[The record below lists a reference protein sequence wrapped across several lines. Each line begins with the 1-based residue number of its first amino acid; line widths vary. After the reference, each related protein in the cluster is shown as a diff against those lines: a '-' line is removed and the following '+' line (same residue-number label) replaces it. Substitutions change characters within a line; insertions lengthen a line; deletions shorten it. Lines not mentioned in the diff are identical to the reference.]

1 MFSALSL
8 ALIAS
13 LYVLGLFVI
22 AWWGDRRRDRTAPRP
37 FTYALS
43 IGVYATSWTFFGG
56 VGRASDAGWEFVPIY
71 LGPILVFLFATPVLR
86 KILTV
91 AKAQNIVT
99 IADFIAARYGRDA
112 RLAALV
118 TLIAVLGSVPYI
130 ALQLKAV
137 AMSFEVLSDSSAG
150 SDTALYI
157 AMLMA
162 LFAVL
167 FGTRHVDSTEKH
179 QGMVQAVAFESV
191 IKLTA
196 FLGVGAFVSFIVFA
210 NPVEMV
216 RQSSSHVL
224 TQPFELTPVLIT
236 QTLLAM
242 LAALCLPRQFHITVV
257 ENTAVSDLKT
267 ARWLFPLYLFVAA
280 LFVAPIAMSGD
291 LLFAGQGVD
300 PDTYV
305 LALPMAQSQTWLA
318 LFVFV
323 GGFSAATAM
332 VIVATVALST
342 MVSNDLILPLALK
355 RSWFKVH
362 DRNHVPALLTN
373 IRRTTILGLMLVA
386 YGYYRLSGSV
396 ESLSAI
402 GLLAF
407 AAAAQLAPSLL
418 AAIYWRRGTARGAKA
433 GLLTG
438 FALWVYTLL
447 VPTFAHAGFFSL
459 SGIPALLNPEALLGL
474 SGFDTLTHG
483 VVWSLGANAAVFYL
497 VSLVSRERV
506 AERLQATEFVSPF
519 ETRSPSMRG
528 GISAADLRLLIERFM
543 GTDRALDEFDAAH
556 ALNGA
561 AKADAHLIEAT
572 ERILSGAIGASSAR
586 IVMDSA
592 LMGRSVEMREVAELV
607 EEASQ
612 ALAFSRELLEST
624 INHLDQAISVVDKD
638 MRLVAWNE
646 QYVRL
651 FDYPPDLIEVG
662 RPIGDLIRANV
673 ERGLLQGTADD
684 EVERRLAHMRA
695 GSPYVHQRQFAD
707 GRVFEM
713 RGNPM
718 PGGGFVTSFT
728 DITVYREAERALQ
741 RTNVE
746 LEMMVAERTRAL
758 ESAKSEADLANRSK
772 TRFLAAATHDL
783 LQPLNA
789 ARLFSA
795 ALAEDTDSAGKRE
808 TLTHIDASLVSA
820 EDMLNALLD
829 ISKLEAGAM
838 PTEIAAVPLA
848 PMFEALAREFGV
860 MAEQAGLTLTIRPT
874 TLAVT
879 SDAKLLR
886 RVVQNLVSN
895 AIRYTETG
903 KILVGA
909 RRRGD
914 AVVIEVWDTGI
925 GIPAAKQMTIF
936 EEFQRLGATDR
947 QGRKSV
953 GLGLAT
959 VDHIVRVLGHTIAL
973 CSVPGRGSR
982 FQLSLPHT
990 QAAKVAPVDA
1000 EHRIQ
1005 AGSSETAGAVV
1016 LCLDNDTQV
1025 LDAMRALLHRW
1036 GCIVLSAATPAEALS
1051 LVAQSDRLDL
1061 ILADHQLD
1069 DGVTGFDALAQ
1080 LNAAQ
1085 GGLPPVI
1092 MITADHSEAV
1102 ADRAHAEGFGLLTK
1116 PVRPAALRAL
1126 IRQKLRQSL

>member
-1 MFSALSL
+1 MFSALTL
-8 ALIAS
+8 AGVAS

-22 AWWGDRRRDRTAPRP
+22 AWWGDKNRDRTAARP
-37 FTYALS
+37 VTYALS

-56 VGRASDAGWEFVPIY
+56 VGRASQSGWEFVPIY
-71 LGPILVFLFATPVLR
+71 LGPILVFVFATPVLR
-86 KILTV
+86 KMLTV

-118 TLIAVLGSVPYI
+118 TGIAVLGSVPYI

-137 AMSFEVLSDSSAG
+137 ALSFETLSDSSAG

-196 FLGVGAFVSFIVFA
+196 FLAVGAIVCFVLFSS
-210 NPVEMV
+210 PWEMV
-216 RQSSSHVL
+216 RQTQSHPL
-224 TQPFELTPVLIT
+224 TDRFELTPVLIT
-236 QTLLAM
+236 QTVLAM
-242 LAALCLPRQFHITVV
+242 LAVLCLPRQFHITIV
-257 ENTAVSDLKT
+257 ENTAIKDLKT
-267 ARWLFPLYLFVAA
+267 ARWLFPFYLLVAG
-280 LFVAPIAMSGD
+280 LFVAPIALSGD

-305 LALPMAQSQTWLA
+305 LSVPMAQGQDWLA

-373 IRRTTILGLMLVA
+373 IRRTTILALMLIA
-386 YGYYRLSGSV
+386 YGYYRLTGAV
-396 ESLSAI
+396 DSLSSI

-418 AAIYWRRGTARGAKA
+418 AALYWRRGTARGAMTGMIA
-433 GLLTG
+433 G
-438 FALWVYTLL
+438 FVLWVYTLL
-447 VPTFAHAGFFSL
+447 VPTFADAGFVGL
-459 SGIPALLNPEALLGL
+459 SAIPAALNPEALLGL
-474 SGFDTLTHG
+474 SGLDRLIHG
-483 VVWSLGANAAVFYL
+483 VVWSLGVNIAVFIV
-497 VSLVSRERV
+497 VSLVSRERI
-506 AERLQATEFVSPF
+506 AERLQATEFISPF
-519 ETRSPSMRG
+519 APRSPTMRG
-528 GISAADLRLLIERFM
+528 GISAGDLRLLIERFM
-543 GTDRALDEFDAAH
+543 GTDRALAEFDRAH
-556 ALNGA
+556 TASGS
-561 AKADAHLIEAT
+561 AKADAALIETT

-592 LMGRSVEMREVAELV
+592 LLGRSVEMRDVAELV
-607 EEASQ
+607 GEASQ

-624 INHLDQAISVVDKD
+624 INHLDQAISVVDAD
-638 MRLVAWNE
+638 MRLVAWND

-651 FDYPPDLIEVG
+651 FDYAPDLVQVG
-662 RPIGDLIRANV
+662 RPIADLIRANV
-673 ERGLLQGTADD
+673 QRGLLEGDEED

-695 GSPYVHQRQFAD
+695 GTPYVHQRQFAD
-707 GRVFEM
+707 GRVFEL

-746 LEMMVAERTRAL
+746 LEMMVAERTQAL
-758 ESAKSEADLANRSK
+758 VKAKSEADRANRSK

-795 ALAEDTDSAGKRE
+795 ALGEDTDSPDKRE
-808 TLTHIDASLVSA
+808 TLDHIDASLVAA

-838 PTEIAAVPLA
+838 PTEIGPVALGPL
-848 PMFEALAREFGV
+848 FDALAREFGV
-860 MAEQAGLTLTIRPT
+860 MADQAGLELTVRPT
-874 TLAVT
+874 AFAVT

-895 AIRYTETG
+895 AVRYTDHG
-903 KILVGA
+903 KVLVGA
-909 RRRGD
+909 RKRGSQI
-914 AVVIEVWDTGI
+914 VIEVWDSGI
-925 GIPAAKQMTIF
+925 GIPAHKQRTIF
-936 EEFQRLGATDR
+936 EEFQRLGAADQR
-947 QGRKSV
+947 GHKSV

-959 VDHIVRVLGHTIAL
+959 VDHIIRTLGHEITV
-973 CSVPGRGSR
+973 CSVQGQGSR
-982 FQLSLPHT
+982 FQIRLPATHHIVPAQDT
-990 QAAKVAPVDA
+990 AHAAP
-1000 EHRIQ
+1000 Q
-1005 AGSSETAGAVV
+1005 AGSSETAGAAV
-1016 LCLDNDTQV
+1016 LCLDNDHQV
-1025 LDAMRALLHRW
+1025 LEAMRALLKRW
-1036 GCIVLSAATPAEALS
+1036 GCTVLCASTPREALA
-1051 LVAQSDRLDL
+1051 LVDGTDRLDL
-1061 ILADHQLD
+1061 IVADLHLD
-1069 DGVTGFDALAQ
+1069 DGVTGFEALADIKTR
-1080 LNAAQ
+1080 LDTM
-1085 GGLPPVI
+1085 PPVI
-1092 MITADHSEAV
+1092 MITADHSDPV
-1102 ADRAHAEGFGLLTK
+1102 ANQAREQGYGLLTK
-1116 PVRPAALRAL
+1116 PVKPAALRAL
-1126 IRQKLRQSL
+1126 IRQKLRQ